1 MKRLKQIV
9 LWSFVLAYFP
19 VILAFVNETKDR
31 LVCAD
36 VVVKVTDSL
45 QTQFVSEKEIRN
57 AVVDRFKDMLGKPFQ
72 KVDFEEV
79 EQFVEKHPAVKS
91 CEVYNTLGGYLRI
104 EIVQHLPLLRVF
116 KGSKTY
122 YLDEDGTEMPVFE
135 SFTARVLV
143 ANGSIPKNND
153 SLLRLARYLHND
165 PFWEAQMEQ
174 IYIRRN
180 GDFVLVPRVGD
191 HLILFGPP
199 ERIAEKLRN
208 LKALYKAGLSPQEWN
223 EYQIINLKYKGQILC
238 SKNRSL

>member
-1 MKRLKQIV
+1 MKRLKQIA
-9 LWSFVLAYFP
+9 LWSFVLVYFP
-19 VILAFVNETKDR
+19 VMLAFVNETKDS

-57 AVVDRFKDMLGKPFQ
+57 AVVNRFKDMLGKPFQ
-72 KVDFEEV
+72 EFDFEEV

-116 KGSKTY
+116 RGNKTY
-122 YLDEDGTEMPVFE
+122 YLDEDGAEMPVFE

-143 ANGSIPKNND
+143 ANGNIPKNND

-191 HLILFGPP
+191 HLILLGPP